1 MNYKEKEFTLD
12 LKEKIVTIEQ
22 KLRNVSVLLLQ
33 KYTPLFVKENM
44 ELFIEFEKSKKD
56 TFEIGY
62 KSSLLLGVTDA
73 QGDMIDFY
81 TIPIWECNRH
91 FFGLP
96 ISINLP
102 GSKIIG
108 GLINESEKDIQ
119 IELKKHL
126 EESLEL
132 PD

>member
-12 LKEKIVTIEQ
+12 LKEKIINIEQ
-22 KLRNVSVLLLQ
+22 KLRNVSVQLLQ
-33 KYTPLFVKENM
+33 KYAPLFVKKDM
-44 ELFIEFEKSKKD
+44 ELFIELEKSKKD

-62 KSSLLLGVTDA
+62 KSSILLAVTDA

-96 ISINLP
+96 VSINLP
-102 GSKIIG
+102 GSKVMG
-108 GLINESEKDIQ
+108 ELIDESEKDIQ
-119 IELKKHL
+119 IELKEHL
-126 EESLEL
+126 EEFLEL

>member
-12 LKEKIVTIEQ
+12 LKEKIVNIEQ
-22 KLRNVSVLLLQ
+22 KLRNVSVQLLQ
-33 KYTPLFVKENM
+33 NYTPLFVKKDM
-44 ELFIEFEKSKKD
+44 ELFIELEKNKKD

-62 KSSLLLGVTDA
+62 KSSILLEVTDT

-81 TIPIWECNRH
+81 TIPIWKCNRY
-91 FFGLP
+91 FLGLP
-96 ISINLP
+96 VSINLP

-108 GLINESEKDIQ
+108 ELIDESEKDIQ
-119 IELKKHL
+119 IELRKHL
-126 EESLEL
+126 EEFLEL

>member
-12 LKEKIVTIEQ
+12 LKEKIVNIEQ

-33 KYTPLFVKENM
+33 NYAPLFIKKDM
-44 ELFIEFEKSKKD
+44 ELFIELEKSKKD

-62 KSSLLLGVTDA
+62 KSSILLGVTDA

-96 ISINLP
+96 VSINLP
-102 GSKIIG
+102 GSKVIG
-108 GLINESEKDIQ
+108 ELIDESEKDIQ
-119 IELKKHL
+119 IELRKHL
-126 EESLEL
+126 EEFLEL

>member
-12 LKEKIVTIEQ
+12 LKEKIINIEQ
-22 KLRNVSVLLLQ
+22 KLRNVSVQLLQ
-33 KYTPLFVKENM
+33 KYAPLFVKKDM
-44 ELFIEFEKSKKD
+44 ELFIELEKSKKD

-62 KSSLLLGVTDA
+62 KSSILLAVTDA

-91 FFGLP
+91 FFGLLV
-96 ISINLP
+96 SINLP
-102 GSKIIG
+102 GSKVMG
-108 GLINESEKDIQ
+108 ELIDESEKDIQ
-119 IELKKHL
+119 IELREHL
-126 EESLEL
+126 EEFLEL

>member
-12 LKEKIVTIEQ
+12 LKEKIINIEQ
-22 KLRNVSVLLLQ
+22 KLRNVSVQLLQ
-33 KYTPLFVKENM
+33 KYAPLFVKKDM
-44 ELFIEFEKSKKD
+44 ELFIELEKSKKD

-62 KSSLLLGVTDA
+62 KSSILLAVTDA

-91 FFGLP
+91 FFGLLV
-96 ISINLP
+96 SINLP
-102 GSKIIG
+102 GSKVMG
-108 GLINESEKDIQ
+108 ELIDESEKDIE
-119 IELKKHL
+119 IELREHL
-126 EESLEL
+126 KGFLEL

>member
-12 LKEKIVTIEQ
+12 LKEKIINIEQ
-22 KLRNVSVLLLQ
+22 KLRNVSVQLLQ
-33 KYTPLFVKENM
+33 KYAPLFVKKDM
-44 ELFIEFEKSKKD
+44 ELFIELKKSKKD

-62 KSSLLLGVTDA
+62 KSSILLAVTDA

-91 FFGLP
+91 FFGLLV
-96 ISINLP
+96 SINLP
-102 GSKIIG
+102 GSKVMG
-108 GLINESEKDIQ
+108 ELIDESEKDIE
-119 IELKKHL
+119 IELREHL
-126 EESLEL
+126 KEFLEL

>member
-12 LKEKIVTIEQ
+12 LKEKIVNIEQ
-22 KLRNVSVLLLQ
+22 KLRNVSVQLLQ
-33 KYTPLFVKENM
+33 NYAPLFIKKDM
-44 ELFIEFEKSKKD
+44 ELFIELEKSKKD

-62 KSSLLLGVTDA
+62 KSSILLGVTDA

-96 ISINLP
+96 VSINLP
-102 GSKIIG
+102 GSKVIG
-108 GLINESEKDIQ
+108 ELIDESEKDIQ
-119 IELKKHL
+119 IELRKHL
-126 EESLEL
+126 EEFLEL

>member
-12 LKEKIVTIEQ
+12 LKEKIVNIEQ
-22 KLRNVSVLLLQ
+22 KLRNVSVQLLQ
-33 KYTPLFVKENM
+33 NYAPLFIKKDM
-44 ELFIEFEKSKKD
+44 ELFIELEKSKKD

-62 KSSLLLGVTDA
+62 KSSILLGVTDA

-91 FFGLP
+91 FFSLP
-96 ISINLP
+96 VSINLP
-102 GSKIIG
+102 GSKVIG
-108 GLINESEKDIQ
+108 ELIDESEKDIQ
-119 IELKKHL
+119 IELRKHL
-126 EESLEL
+126 EEFLEL

>member
-12 LKEKIVTIEQ
+12 LKEKIVNIEQ
-22 KLRNVSVLLLQ
+22 KLRNVSVQLLQ
-33 KYTPLFVKENM
+33 NYAPLFIKKDM
-44 ELFIEFEKSKKD
+44 DLFIELEKSKKD

-62 KSSLLLGVTDA
+62 KSSILLGVTDA

-96 ISINLP
+96 VSINLP
-102 GSKIIG
+102 GSKVIG
-108 GLINESEKDIQ
+108 ELIDESEKDIQ
-119 IELKKHL
+119 IELRKHL
-126 EESLEL
+126 EEFLEL

>member
-12 LKEKIVTIEQ
+12 LKEKIINIEQ
-22 KLRNVSVLLLQ
+22 KLRNVSVQLLQ
-33 KYTPLFVKENM
+33 KYAPLFVKKDM
-44 ELFIEFEKSKKD
+44 ELFIELEKSKKD

-62 KSSLLLGVTDA
+62 KSSILLAVTDA

-96 ISINLP
+96 VSINLP
-102 GSKIIG
+102 GSKVMG
-108 GLINESEKDIQ
+108 ELIDESEKDIQ
-119 IELKKHL
+119 IELREHL
-126 EESLEL
+126 EEFLEL

>member
-12 LKEKIVTIEQ
+12 LKERIINIEQ
-22 KLRNVSVLLLQ
+22 KLINVSVQLLQ
-33 KYTPLFVKENM
+33 KYAPLFVKKDM
-44 ELFIEFEKSKKD
+44 ELFIELEKSKKD

-62 KSSLLLGVTDA
+62 KSSILLAVTDA

-91 FFGLP
+91 FFGLLV
-96 ISINLP
+96 SINLP
-102 GSKIIG
+102 GSKVMG
-108 GLINESEKDIQ
+108 ELIDESEKDIE
-119 IELKKHL
+119 IELREHL
-126 EESLEL
+126 KEFLEL

>member
-12 LKEKIVTIEQ
+12 LKEKIVNIEQ
-22 KLRNVSVLLLQ
+22 KLRSVSVQLLQ
-33 KYTPLFVKENM
+33 NYAPLFIKKDM
-44 ELFIEFEKSKKD
+44 ELFIELEKSKKD

-62 KSSLLLGVTDA
+62 KSSILLGVTDA

-91 FFGLP
+91 FLGLLV
-96 ISINLP
+96 SINLP
-102 GSKIIG
+102 GSKVIG
-108 GLINESEKDIQ
+108 ELIDESEKDIQ
-119 IELKKHL
+119 IELREHL
-126 EESLEL
+126 EEFLEL

>member
-12 LKEKIVTIEQ
+12 LKEKIINIEQ
-22 KLRNVSVLLLQ
+22 KLRNVSVQLLQ
-33 KYTPLFVKENM
+33 KYAPLFVKKDM
-44 ELFIEFEKSKKD
+44 ELFIELEKSKKD

-62 KSSLLLGVTDA
+62 KSSILLAVTDA

-96 ISINLP
+96 SFDKSPWKQSN
-102 GSKIIG
+102 G
-108 GLINESEKDIQ
+108 GTY
-119 IELKKHL
+119 
-126 EESLEL
+126 
-132 PD
+132 

>member
-12 LKEKIVTIEQ
+12 LKEEIVNIEQ
-22 KLRNVSVLLLQ
+22 KLRNVSVQLLQ
-33 KYTPLFVKENM
+33 KYTPLFVKKDM
-44 ELFIEFEKSKKD
+44 ELFIELEKSKKD

-62 KSSLLLGVTDA
+62 KSSILLEVTDA

-91 FFGLP
+91 FLGLP
-96 ISINLP
+96 VSIKFP
-102 GSKIIG
+102 GSKVIG
-108 GLINESEKDIQ
+108 ELIDESEKDIQ
-119 IELKKHL
+119 IELREHL
-126 EESLEL
+126 EEFLEL

>member
-12 LKEKIVTIEQ
+12 LKEKIVNIEQ
-22 KLRNVSVLLLQ
+22 KLRNVSVQLLQ
-33 KYTPLFVKENM
+33 NYAPLFIKKDI
-44 ELFIEFEKSKKD
+44 ELFIELEKSKKD

-62 KSSLLLGVTDA
+62 KSSILLGVTDA

-91 FFGLP
+91 FFGIP
-96 ISINLP
+96 VSINLP
-102 GSKIIG
+102 GSKVIG
-108 GLINESEKDIQ
+108 ELIDESEKDIQ
-119 IELKKHL
+119 IELRKHL
-126 EESLEL
+126 EEFLEL

>member
-12 LKEKIVTIEQ
+12 LKEKIINIEQ
-22 KLRNVSVLLLQ
+22 KLRNISVQLLQ
-33 KYTPLFVKENM
+33 KYAPLFIKKDM
-44 ELFIEFEKSKKD
+44 ELFIDLEKSKKD

-62 KSSLLLGVTDA
+62 KSSILLGVTDA

-96 ISINLP
+96 VSINLP
-102 GSKIIG
+102 GSKVIG
-108 GLINESEKDIQ
+108 ELIDESEKDIQ
-119 IELKKHL
+119 IELREHL
-126 EESLEL
+126 EEFLEL

>member
-12 LKEKIVTIEQ
+12 LKDKIVNIEQ
-22 KLRNVSVLLLQ
+22 KLRNVSVQLLQ
-33 KYTPLFVKENM
+33 NYAPLFIKKDM
-44 ELFIEFEKSKKD
+44 ELFIELEKSKKD

-62 KSSLLLGVTDA
+62 KSSILLGVTDA

-96 ISINLP
+96 VSINLP
-102 GSKIIG
+102 GSKVIG
-108 GLINESEKDIQ
+108 ELIDESEKDIQ
-119 IELKKHL
+119 IELRKHL
-126 EESLEL
+126 EEFLEL